1 MHDTAGQPTP
11 DELRSRLERAYHL
24 APDDAATEAIAIA
37 LAARAAGEAAAEPW
51 ADVNTAARRVLEDL
65 CCETGR
71 TKFKTPA
78 GEAFIPSPSV
88 RVSYDTK
95 ALDALVASNADLA
108 RVLTPHRRETHS
120 VGALTIRGGR

>member
-1 MHDTAGQPTP
+1 MHDTTGQPTP
-11 DELRSRLERAYHL
+11 DELRSRLERAHGL
-24 APDDAATEAIAIA
+24 APDDAATEAIAVA
-37 LAARAAGEAAAEPW
+37 LTAKAAGETAAKPW
-51 ADVNTAARRVLEDL
+51 LDVNAAARRVLDDL
-65 CCETGR
+65 IAETGQ
-71 TKFKTPA
+71 TAYKTPA
-78 GEAFIPSPSV
+78 GEAYVPAPSV